1 MLCHHQIAVLCVLA
15 PSGHIL
21 SFFAPPPLAHSPH
34 RRKPAYAALFR
45 IRLYA
50 LILVFPACTLEL
62 QHNNENSP
70 TIHCNKQSHI
80 NHLNQSVNLLFHSN
94 ASETQAAHRTF
105 KDEIVAGIYKTSE
118 RALGTMALFL
128 LDLSQNH
135 FKFLVLIGQISNF
148 PDQSV
153 KRTFWYLQ
161 WLLKL

>member
-1 MLCHHQIAVLCVLA
+1 MLCHHPIAVLCV
-15 PSGHIL
+15 
-21 SFFAPPPLAHSPH
+21 PPPPHSPH

-50 LILVFPACTLEL
+50 LILVFPACAIEV

-80 NHLNQSVNLLFHSN
+80 NHLNQSVYLHSN
-94 ASETQAAHRTF
+94 ASETQAAHKTF
-105 KDEIVAGIYKTSE
+105 KDEIVAGIYKASE
-118 RALGTMALFL
+118 RALGTMTIFL

-135 FKFLVLIGQISNF
+135 SKFLFWIGQISNF

-153 KRTFWYLQ
+153 KRTF
-161 WLLKL
+161 